1 MDFSRSQNEL
11 LVNLWRFTGSRRP
24 SRRGASIRVIHSQT
38 IIVRFFLNTPLLF
51 LNQLSDIISTHL
63 LAQIVL
69 QTCHAFLLVVGH
81 RPLGRLEHWWW
92 WFDEDG
98 GVVALLFAEDKRD

>member
-11 LVNLWRFTGSRRP
+11 LVNLWRLASSRRP
-24 SRRGASIRVIHSQT
+24 SIRGNSIRVIHSQT
-38 IIVRFFLNTPLLF
+38 IIVRFLLHTPLLF

-81 RPLGRLEHWWW
+81 GPLGRLEHWWW

-98 GVVALLFAEDKRD
+98 GVVALLFAEDK